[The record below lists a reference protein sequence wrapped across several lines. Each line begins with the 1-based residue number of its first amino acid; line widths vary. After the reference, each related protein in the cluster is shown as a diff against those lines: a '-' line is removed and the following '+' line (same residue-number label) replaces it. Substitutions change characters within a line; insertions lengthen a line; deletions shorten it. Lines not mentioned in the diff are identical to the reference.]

1 MKSIIRIFLVFA
13 LICNIIISIT
23 ITIGSVYSSSY
34 FNEYE
39 NLKSFRNKKLYM
51 TDDFLIIKRVS
62 QDTGTGEGMRLSF
75 IIEGKVLSD
84 NSKIKLRATKL
95 EYLKSDLSKQP
106 IYKSKLTGDFFL
118 KDAPEQYYKSLI
130 NSFYLN
136 IYFKISFYLIIG
148 LMTYLII
155 RYIKNL
161 KYRI

>member
-23 ITIGSVYSSSY
+23 ITIGSVYTSSY

-51 TDDFLIIKRVS
+51 IDDFLLIKRVS

-75 IIEGKVLSD
+75 IVEGKVLSD
-84 NSKIKLRATKL
+84 NSKIKLRVTKL

-118 KDAPEQYYKSLI
+118 KDAPEQYYNSQI

-136 IYFKISFYLIIG
+136 IYFKISFYIIIG
-148 LMTYLII
+148 LIIYLII